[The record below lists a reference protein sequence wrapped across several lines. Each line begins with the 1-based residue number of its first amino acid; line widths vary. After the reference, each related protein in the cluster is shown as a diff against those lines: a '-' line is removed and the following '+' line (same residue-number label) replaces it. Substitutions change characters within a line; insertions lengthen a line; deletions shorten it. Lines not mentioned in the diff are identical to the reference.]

1 MFSSCQFHL
10 LLLSSPSTL
19 LLHPS
24 SLVSPSNTFSSFS
37 IKVSGT
43 PPLLTRPRI
52 YVPSASVLTFH
63 LSLPTLEPSTG
74 PPGLEGPSG

>member
-1 MFSSCQFHL
+1 MFSSRQFHL
-10 LLLSSPSTL
+10 PLLSFPPAL

-37 IKVSGT
+37 IKVSET
-43 PPLLTRPRI
+43 PPLLTRPR
-52 YVPSASVLTFH
+52 VSVLTFH
-63 LSLPTLEPSTG
+63 LSLPTLEPSKG